1 MKLAV
6 LVAAAAQAKS
16 SSWLKKEWEVQ
27 DAYFADEEII
37 LSDLSVR
44 EGLKKIYDRV
54 EASYLI
60 INLKFW
66 TIKDQSS
73 NGTIVAI
80 NQRFQ
85 KMAKM

>member
-44 EGLKKIYDRV
+44 DGLKKIYDRV
-54 EASYLI
+54 ESSYLI